1 MKGLG
6 VVGFLFWSI
15 DVCVHVAVVFV
26 IVAMIMGSP
35 TTLPA
40 DAYPLDS
47 S

>member
-6 VVGFLFWSI
+6 FFGFLFWGI
-15 DVCVHVAVVFV
+15 DVCVPVAVMFV

-47 S
+47 P